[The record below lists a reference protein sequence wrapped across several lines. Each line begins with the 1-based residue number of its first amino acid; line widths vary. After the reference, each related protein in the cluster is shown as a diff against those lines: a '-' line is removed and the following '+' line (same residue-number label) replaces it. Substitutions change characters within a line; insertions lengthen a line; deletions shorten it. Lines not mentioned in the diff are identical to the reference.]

1 MAGLTGKQIAES
13 YKDLLQLDNSNGGLT
28 ATTRNVK
35 DGDGTASPLQLSN
48 SAVNIN
54 GTFQLSGVTLTAS
67 AEVLNAVAD
76 LTGATGMVAVSGGQ
90 VYGRTLTAGTG
101 LSITNADGTEGN
113 PTFSLNASGVVAGTY
128 GPFSNFEVNQHGQVV
143 SAATVNTSVSIPTL
157 RADEIVGGTI
167 TLSSQ
172 ASIGGDLNVDGA
184 GTIDGIV
191 SLADDLY
198 VSGST
203 YIRTNLSVTG
213 NTRTDFLYAVSASIE
228 DARIGTLNFTD
239 VSVSSFTASNL
250 TVVSV
255 VSVGTAILLAGDN
268 VATSAGLATVSS
280 ALATSISTANT
291 RVTSV
296 SDFAVALS
304 ATMATS
310 IANHLPLAGGTLTGD
325 LLGTNI
331 TLSGDVSAVAY
342 WGSGSHLTG
351 VQASIPASVATS
363 ADLAAAN
370 ARITSVSDFAVA
382 LSATFATSISRH
394 LPLAGGILNGNV
406 AVSVI
411 DNTNAALRIT
421 QLGTGNALLVED
433 SANPDSTPFVITA
446 AGDVGIGTSSP
457 NARVKIVGD
466 NTESGITLRLDG
478 GSVQT
483 QRGVVFAVGGA
494 DYGFLNIP
502 VGGGGAMSFGTGSAG
517 AAAERMRITSAGNV
531 GIGTTDPASKFEV
544 FGNSVRNVAR
554 ASTTAGEV
562 ILEAQAFDYWSGPT
576 YTGTSLRQYGST
588 ATGTTAGLSNASL
601 GSLYFQNGSAGL
613 IATNGSTPLVFATT
627 SAERMRITGA
637 GNVGIG
643 TASPAVPLQISS
655 ATPAIR
661 LTDTDDNSDAQ
672 VGAAA
677 GGLLVLDA
685 DIGNEAA
692 GTAILFRVDG
702 GSEKMRIDSS
712 GRVGIGTA
720 SPDLPLAVSGS
731 IGSTGSLFLRGQSTG
746 DQAIRVGSDRT
757 GNGNSY
763 IDLVGDTTYTFYG
776 LRLIRGNTG
785 ANAASSIQHRGT
797 GLFNIVAQEAASIV
811 LGTANTERMRIDS
824 SGKVGIGTSSPGE
837 KLNVS
842 TGGSEYAIQWN
853 STGSNNWVLGS
864 ASNRAYI
871 ANKSTPLEVLTL
883 LNGGNVG
890 IGTSSPDGKLDIAT
904 GGTTDVVAALGGTFP
919 AFTYRN
925 GTGSWFHAG
934 KHPSSDYFYI
944 GRGGTPTTNVD
955 VVVDSSGNVGIATT
969 TPNAKLGVNAGAL
982 GTSDGNQLE
991 QARFTSTNSNA
1002 SYLRIFTER
1011 DGAGSD
1017 WNTAFTRIQQRIDAT
1032 DMGYIQFNGADN
1044 LFGMSFGKTN
1054 TEYMRINTSGNVGIG
1069 TASPSTALEVNG
1081 TITATTFGT
1090 DAQNAYGARNI
1101 STSDPTGGSD
1111 GDIWYKY

>member
-1 MAGLTGKQIAES
+1 MASLTGKQIANT
-13 YKDLLQLDNSNGGLT
+13 YKDLLQVSNSNSGIDTTLRSVSDGG
-28 ATTRNVK
+28 
-35 DGDGTASPLQLSN
+35 GTASPLQLSN
-48 SAVNIN
+48 AAVNID

-113 PTFSLNASGVVAGTY
+113 PTFSLNASGVVSGTY
-128 GPFSNFEVNQHGQVV
+128 GPFSNFEVNQYGQVV

-228 DARIGTLNFTD
+228 DARIGTLSFTD

-280 ALATSISTANT
+280 ALATSISTANTRVTSVSDFAVALSATMATSINNSNTNIVAVSALTSVNAAAITSVSNFAVALSSTFATSISTANTRITSVSDFAVALSATFATSINTVNT

-588 ATGTTAGLSNASL
+588 ATGISLSCS
-601 GSLYFQNGSAGL
+601 
-613 IATNGSTPLVFATT
+613 
-627 SAERMRITGA
+627 
-637 GNVGIG
+637 
-643 TASPAVPLQISS
+643 
-655 ATPAIR
+655 
-661 LTDTDDNSDAQ
+661 
-672 VGAAA
+672 
-677 GGLLVLDA
+677 
-685 DIGNEAA
+685 
-692 GTAILFRVDG
+692 
-702 GSEKMRIDSS
+702 
-712 GRVGIGTA
+712 
-720 SPDLPLAVSGS
+720 
-731 IGSTGSLFLRGQSTG
+731 
-746 DQAIRVGSDRT
+746 
-757 GNGNSY
+757 
-763 IDLVGDTTYTFYG
+763 
-776 LRLIRGNTG
+776 
-785 ANAASSIQHRGT
+785 
-797 GLFNIVAQEAASIV
+797 
-811 LGTANTERMRIDS
+811 
-824 SGKVGIGTSSPGE
+824 
-837 KLNVS
+837 
-842 TGGSEYAIQWN
+842 
-853 STGSNNWVLGS
+853 
-864 ASNRAYI
+864 
-871 ANKSTPLEVLTL
+871 
-883 LNGGNVG
+883 
-890 IGTSSPDGKLDIAT
+890 
-904 GGTTDVVAALGGTFP
+904 
-919 AFTYRN
+919 
-925 GTGSWFHAG
+925 
-934 KHPSSDYFYI
+934 
-944 GRGGTPTTNVD
+944 
-955 VVVDSSGNVGIATT
+955 
-969 TPNAKLGVNAGAL
+969 
-982 GTSDGNQLE
+982 
-991 QARFTSTNSNA
+991 
-1002 SYLRIFTER
+1002 
-1011 DGAGSD
+1011 
-1017 WNTAFTRIQQRIDAT
+1017 
-1032 DMGYIQFNGADN
+1032 
-1044 LFGMSFGKTN
+1044 
-1054 TEYMRINTSGNVGIG
+1054 
-1069 TASPSTALEVNG
+1069 
-1081 TITATTFGT
+1081 
-1090 DAQNAYGARNI
+1090 
-1101 STSDPTGGSD
+1101 
-1111 GDIWYKY
+1111 